1 MTFTELNEIKK
12 SYKVLE
18 LAVDFINPSYNI
30 SRAKHLDNSRYILC
44 TLTENGIPRSVKTNE
59 VARIRLQKPD
69 KTYVYNECD
78 VLEDGRVLITLTEQ
92 ILAVEGNAVCDIQ
105 LVDEQTEII
114 YSTKNFIINIDK
126 TAVNN
131 SVIASSSEFDALNKL
146 IATNKKINEELKA
159 NEKVRQENE
168 SERIENENERK
179 GNEADRQNTESERVN
194 AENVRKANENV
205 RISNENTRKV
215 NETVRQNQEADRQI
229 NTAAAIENAEKA
241 TKTAN
246 DAANDLQHKLDT
258 HHFVLTEDKD
268 VADGVPSLDN
278 HKKVPVA
285 ELYEATTSSKGITQ
299 LTNSVSSTSTSTAAT
314 PNSVKTAYDKAISAA
329 NDVKTHNSSS
339 TAHEDIRNLISEL
352 HTKLNTLADS
362 DDTTLDQLSE
372 IVAYIKNNKSL
383 IDSITTSKVNV
394 ADIIDNL
401 TSTATN
407 KPLSAKQGK
416 VLNDLITALTATVG
430 NKVDKVSGKG
440 LSTNDYTT
448 TEKNKLAG
456 IANGAEVNQNAFS
469 NIAVGSVTI
478 TADSKTDTLTIAAGN
493 NITLTADAAN
503 DKLIITAKDT
513 TYSTGT
519 ASVLGLTKL
528 YTATGTATDGTMTQA
543 AIKSALDGKANA
555 SHGNHVPTV
564 QTADN
569 AVFLRNDNTWQTI
582 TPTNIGA
589 AAANHTHN
597 YAANS
602 HNHNGAYVYDKANT
616 SGTMN
621 DAAGYRNAMGMINL
635 TNPSSATASYVNPN
649 GQTGWHHFINLSY
662 SEQSGSNMWQT
673 QIANAAGSTDLWVRS
688 RNGAAVD
695 NSKAWAAPWTR
706 ILTGSNWKNVI
717 TLSSLGAAANT
728 HTHSGYATNEHNHG
742 LTHSNFGVI
751 VADTTTDNGWSM
763 INSLYNGFILK
774 SLRFQK
780 NAPAWAYGDYAAGIA
795 FGGSDTHG
803 VISVPYNSSAVRFAG
818 GNGTKP
824 TWYFSITGTN
834 GKTYNLDTLKVM
846 TGAGTSNGSSGL
858 VPAPTINDKTSFL
871 RGDGKWVSVTAGGVG
886 ETYAGS
892 THGEVFNEAGNI
904 ATGDYSHAEGDTTWA
919 ESEGSHAEGSLTI
932 AHGSCSHA
940 EGSGS
945 NRKDATGVVVNGT
958 YDEIKAAWD
967 SKKINLAHGASSH
980 VEGIDNIAYGTSSH
994 AEGKETV
1001 ARGNYSHAEGFR
1013 TITGSN
1019 SYAHAEG
1026 YNTKSLGNSSH
1037 TEGSS
1042 TEASGLQAH
1051 AEGCST
1057 VASGSRSHA
1066 EGEGT
1071 QALGEYSHA
1080 EGKTTKASG
1089 QYSHAGGYYTIAN
1102 KIQYVIGHCN
1112 KEASGGAINT
1122 KSGSAFIIGNG
1133 ISNTDRTNAF
1143 RVDYSGTVY
1152 GLTNFQASGADY
1164 SEFLY
1169 EWYDGN
1175 KSNEDRVGYFVTF
1188 KNKKLYKATS
1198 NDYIVGIISGNPS
1211 VVGNGDEDYYWRY
1224 ERDEF
1229 SRFVME
1235 DIMETVEV
1243 TDEETGEVKIVETGN
1258 IIKNGRFKQNK
1269 NYDPSRQYVERKDR
1283 KEWDY
1288 VGMLGVLPLRDDG
1301 SCVPGQFCKC
1311 DDEGIGTLAENMC
1324 NGQTFMVLERVNDH
1338 VIKVLL
1344 K

>member
-1 MTFTELNEIKK
+1 MTLKELDSLSEK
-12 SYKVLE
+12 YKIP
-18 LAVDFINPSYNI
+18 AISVDFLNHSYHTVQ
-30 SRAKHLDNSRYILC
+30 SKQLDNSRYLIC
-44 TLTENGIPRSVKTNE
+44 TLTENGIPRAVRPDE
-59 VARIRLQKPD
+59 IARLRLEKPD
-69 KTYVYNECD
+69 KTYVYNECETI
-78 VLEDGRVLITLTEQ
+78 EDGRILVTLTEQ
-92 ILAVEGNAVCDIQ
+92 ILAAKGKAQCDIQ
-105 LVDEQTEII
+105 LTSINGII
-114 YSTKNFIINIDK
+114 YSTKNFIINID
-126 TAVNN
+126 
-131 SVIASSSEFDALNKL
+131 SVPYPLDAIESSDEFDALNDI
-146 IATNKKINEELKA
+146 IAREGERIKIVEEL
-159 NEKVRQENE
+159 EQTVTENE
-168 SERIENENERK
+168 TVRNENENNRITSENIRNT
-179 GNEADRQNTESERVN
+179 NETARQNQETTRQNQE
-194 AENVRKANENV
+194 AVRQA
-205 RISNENTRKV
+205 NENTRITNENSRKA
-215 NETVRQNQEADRQI
+215 NETVRQTNETNRQN
-229 NTAAAIENAEKA
+229 NTATAISNAEKA
-241 TKTAN
+241 TKKAN
-246 DAANDLQHKLDT
+246 DAADNLQNKLDQ

-268 VADGVPSLDN
+268 VAGGVPSLDTN
-278 HKKVPVA
+278 RKVPVN

-299 LTNSVSSTSTSTAAT
+299 LTDGVTSVSTSTAAT
-314 PNSVKTAYDKAISAA
+314 PNSVKTAYDRAVSAG

-339 TAHEDIRNLISEL
+339 TAHTDIRNLIS
-352 HTKLNTLADS
+352 
-362 DDTTLDQLSE
+362 
-372 IVAYIKNNKSL
+372 SL
-383 IDSITTSKVNV
+383 TTSKVNV
-394 ADIIDNL
+394 SDIVDNL
-401 TSTATN
+401 TSSATN

-416 VLNDLITALTATVG
+416 VLNDLIMVLTTTVG
-430 NKVDKVSGKG
+430 NKVDKVSGKE
-440 LSTNDYTT
+440 LSSNDYTT

-456 IANGAEVNQNAFS
+456 IAVNANNYTHPTTSGNKHIPAGGSSGQILRWSADGT
-469 NIAVGSVTI
+469 AVWGS
-478 TADSKTDTLTIAAGN
+478 DN
-493 NITLTADAAN
+493 N
-503 DKLIITAKDT
+503 T
-513 TYSTGT
+513 TYSTATQSTNGLLSAADKKKLDDIAEEANKT
-519 ASVLGLTKL
+519 VVDSVLSDSSTNPIQNK
-528 YTATGTATDGTMTQA
+528 
-543 AIKSALDGKANA
+543 IVKSALDGKAA
-555 SHGNHVPTV
+555 S
-564 QTADN
+564 
-569 AVFLRNDNTWQTI
+569 
-582 TPTNIGA
+582 
-589 AAANHTHN
+589 
-597 YAANS
+597 S

-621 DAAGYRNAMGMINL
+621 DAAGYRNAVGMINL
-635 TNPSSATASYVNPN
+635 SNPSSGTASYVNPN
-649 GQTGWHHFINLSY
+649 GQTGWHHFINMSY
-662 SEQSGSNMWQT
+662 SEQSGPNMWQT
-673 QIANAAGSTDLWVRS
+673 QIANSAGSTDLWVRS
-688 RNGAAVD
+688 RNGSAVD

-994 AEGKETV
+994 AEGNETV

-1198 NDYIVGIISGNPS
+1198 NDYIVGVISGNPS

-1311 DDEGIGTLAENMC
+1311 DDEGIGTLAENMRD
-1324 NGQTFMVLERVNDH
+1324 GQTFMVLERVNDH

>member
-131 SVIASSSEFDALNKL
+131 SVIASSNEFDALNKL

-179 GNEADRQNTESERVN
+179 GNEADRQNAESERVN

-215 NETVRQNQEADRQI
+215 NETVRQEQESDRQT
-229 NTAAAIENAEKA
+229 NTATAISNAENA
-241 TKTAN
+241 TKKAN
-246 DAANDLQHKLDT
+246 DAADDLQHKLDT

-503 DKLIITAKDT
+503 DKLIIAVKDT

-564 QTADN
+564 QTANN

-597 YAANS
+597 YAASS

-649 GQTGWHHFINLSY
+649 GQTGWHHFINLSH

-717 TLSSLGAAANT
+717 TLSSLGAASST
-728 HTHSGYATNEHNHG
+728 HTHSEYATNEHNHG
-742 LTHSNFGVI
+742 LTHSNFGII

-763 INSLYNGFILK
+763 INSVYNGFILK

-780 NAPAWAYGDYAAGIA
+780 NAPAWACGNYAAGIA

-803 VISVPYNSSAVRFAG
+803 VISVPYNSSAVKFAG

-824 TWYFSITGTN
+824 TWYFSITGTS

-858 VPAPTINDKTSFL
+858 VPAPTINDKESFL
-871 RGDGKWVSVTAGGVG
+871 RGDGKWVLVTAGGVG

-892 THGEVFNEAGNI
+892 IYGEVFNKGGNI
-904 ATGDYSHAEGDTTWA
+904 AIGDYSHAEGNNNKA
-919 ESEGSHAEGSLTI
+919 FSMYNHVEGWSNTAGIQDSKYVYGAHAEGVSNT
-932 AHGSCSHA
+932 A
-940 EGSGS
+940 SG
-945 NRKDATGVVVNGT
+945 N
-958 YDEIKAAWD
+958 
-967 SKKINLAHGASSH
+967 
-980 VEGIDNIAYGTSSH
+980 SSH
-994 AEGKETV
+994 AEG
-1001 ARGNYSHAEGFR
+1001 A
-1013 TITGSN
+1013 
-1019 SYAHAEG
+1019 
-1026 YNTKSLGNSSH
+1026 YNI
-1037 TEGSS
+1037 
-1042 TEASGLQAH
+1042 ASGA
-1051 AEGCST
+1051 
-1057 VASGSRSHA
+1057 RSHA
-1066 EGEGT
+1066 EGEHTKAVG
-1071 QALGEYSHA
+1071 QCSHAAGLYSNANGKCSHA
-1080 EGKTTKASG
+1080 EGL
-1089 QYSHAGGYYTIAN
+1089 YSTAN
-1102 KIQYVIGHCN
+1102 AYQFVIGHYAM
-1112 KEASGGAINT
+1112 EGSGGNADST
-1122 KSGSAFIIGNG
+1122 GGAAFIIGNG
-1133 ISNTDRTNAF
+1133 TESSKQTSNAF
-1143 RVDYSGTVY
+1143 RVNFNGAVY
-1152 GLTNFQASGADY
+1152 GKSAFNASGADY
-1164 SEFLY
+1164 AEFLY
-1169 EWYDGN
+1169 EWWDSN
-1175 KSNEDRVGYFVTF
+1175 KYNEDRVGYFVTF
-1188 KNKKLYKATS
+1188 KDKKLYKATS

-1211 VVGNGDEDYYWRY
+1211 IVGNGDEDYYWRY

-1229 SRFVME
+1229 SRVIME
-1235 DIMETVEV
+1235 DVPETIEEI
-1243 TDEETGEVKIVETGN
+1243 DEETGELRTIETGN
-1258 IIKNGRFKQNK
+1258 IIKNGRFKQSE
-1269 NYDPSRQYVERKDR
+1269 NYDSSKTYVERKDR

-1301 SCVPGQFCKC
+1301 TCIPRQFCKC
-1311 DDEGIGTLAENMC
+1311 NDEGIGTLSENMHD
-1324 NGQTFMVLERVNDH
+1324 GQTFMVLERVNDH